1 MTEPEEISEEPEST
15 NTIRNLIIEEM
26 PRHEDGSSTGV
37 AMIIN
42 CLKAFCNFYH
52 FSLGDL
58 SVAIV
63 TPVKM
68 LIGEL
73 EELQKTDL
81 VS

>member
-1 MTEPEEISEEPEST
+1 
-15 NTIRNLIIEEM
+15 
-26 PRHEDGSSTGV
+26 
-37 AMIIN
+37 
-42 CLKAFCNFYH
+42 
-52 FSLGDL
+52 L